1 MLMLFA
7 HPRACTNTWL
17 EWRFT
22 PVWKDK
28 HRPINKSVSLATCWP
43 SVALFF
49 FSHAQ
54 QQRSRSVRRSEGGE
68 SVLLSVFVCGGGLEA
83 DKTVCRVKALIC
95 SWGLGA
101 PMFWQRG
108 HELWPHQTLRDKA
121 VWSGG
126 TVATKWHNL
135 PSPTRQSLFKQTSVS
150 RGECLW
156 VAYHYCAVKIVPGL
170 LFTLLSG
177 ALLLFLNRPES
188 EQTFYWIA
196 WLEKINIIRTNR
208 ENKLP
213 SKIWFP

>member
-7 HPRACTNTWL
+7 RPRACTNTWL

-28 HRPINKSVSLATCWP
+28 HRLINKSVSLATCWP

-49 FSHAQ
+49 FHTHN
-54 QQRSRSVRRSEGGE
+54 SRGQGQSEGRRE
-68 SVLLSVFVCGGGLEA
+68 VKVCCWVCLCVGGLEV

-177 ALLLFLNRPES
+177 AFLLFLNGPES

>member
-68 SVLLSVFVCGGGLEA
+68 SVLLSMFVCGGGLEA

-177 ALLLFLNRPES
+177 ALLLFLNGPES

>member
-7 HPRACTNTWL
+7 RPRACTNTWL

-22 PVWKDK
+22 RVWKDK
-28 HRPINKSVSLATCWP
+28 HQPINKSVSLATCWP

-49 FSHAQ
+49 FTRTTAEVKVSQ
-54 QQRSRSVRRSEGGE
+54 KVGGRWKCVVECVCVWGGWRLTKLCAE
-68 SVLLSVFVCGGGLEA
+68 SKPSFA
-83 DKTVCRVKALIC
+83 
-95 SWGLGA
+95 A

-156 VAYHYCAVKIVPGL
+156 VA
-170 LFTLLSG
+170 
-177 ALLLFLNRPES
+177 
-188 EQTFYWIA
+188 
-196 WLEKINIIRTNR
+196 
-208 ENKLP
+208 
-213 SKIWFP
+213 